1 MVQPQYNPQEALER
15 VKLMMSYDMGKTLN
29 ENKKVISEQSNFD
42 YFSEMVKSY
51 MKYPKGIPNINFGS
65 STVEPTKRIQEF
77 VKAISPKKTLGLG
90 KDTTALNYVINETF
104 TSLPNSLIFIKK
116 YPEIGGES
124 LYDAI
129 DGEWFSGK
137 IMNNIVSKVSSQLKD
152 WCQLPNNKK
161 HDVCVVKTKEKLKY
175 VF

>member
-1 MVQPQYNPQEALER
+1 MIQPKYNPQEALER
-15 VKLMMSYDMGKTLN
+15 VKLMMSYDMRKTLN

-42 YFSEMVKSY
+42 YFSEITKSY

-65 STVEPTKRIQEF
+65 STIEPTRRVQEF
-77 VKAISPKKTLGLG
+77 VNAISPEKTFGLG
-90 KDTTALNYVINETF
+90 RDTKAIDYIVSQTF
-104 TSLPNSLIFIKK
+104 TSLPNSLSFIKK

-137 IMNNIVSKVSSQLKD
+137 IMNNIVSKISSQLKD
-152 WCQLPNNKK
+152 WCQSPNNKK
-161 HDVCVVKTKEKLKY
+161 HDVCVEKTK
-175 VF
+175 